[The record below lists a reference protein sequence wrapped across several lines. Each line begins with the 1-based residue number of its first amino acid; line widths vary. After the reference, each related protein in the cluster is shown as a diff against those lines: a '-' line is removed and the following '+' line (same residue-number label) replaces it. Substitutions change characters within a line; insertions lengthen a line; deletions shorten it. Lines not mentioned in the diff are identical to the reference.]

1 MVLPVLLVV
10 DDEKATRDVLS
21 EALGDD
27 YEVYAAANGK
37 AARAVLDSEPVDL
50 MLTDLRLGGE
60 SGMDLIDYAQSLP
73 TPPTCIMMTAYG
85 SEDTAAEARR
95 HGAYYFVTKPLN
107 LDEVELLLKRAAH
120 TRHLEAQNREL
131 ETQLHPAQGL
141 DAMLGDSPQMQ
152 VIFNSIRRVAPTTA
166 TVLIEGES
174 GTGKE
179 LVARAIHRLSG
190 RAQQKF
196 VAVNCAALSPQL
208 MESEL
213 FGHEKGSFT
222 GASQRRIGRFEEASG
237 GTIFLDEIGE
247 IDIPTQVKLL
257 RVLSER
263 SIERVGSNKPIAV
276 DVRVI
281 AATNRDLEQMVREG
295 TFRLDLY
302 QRLNVIALHLPPLRE
317 RAGDIVLMANAFV
330 RELSAENK
338 RGEMSLS
345 RPALDLLRRYSW
357 PGNVRQLRTAIEHG
371 VVMATG
377 KVIEPED
384 LPEYLSAAP
393 APTASAAPVVSVPA
407 PSPVPPASPAGALPS
422 PAEPAASAASSPN
435 GQASA
440 SGTAESGTASHF
452 RLEFLPCLNLQWVE
466 REAIRL
472 ALERTHGNRTE
483 AARLLGINRR
493 TLQRKMAE
501 APDTFSSYL

>member
-1 MVLPVLLVV
+1 MQPILLIV
-10 DDEKATRDVLS
+10 DDEKSTRDVLS
-21 EALGDD
+21 QALEDD

-37 AARAVLDSEPVDL
+37 AARAIMESEPVDL
-50 MLTDLRLGGE
+50 LLTDLRLGGE
-60 SGMDLIDYAQSLP
+60 SGMDLIDFACGLSK
-73 TPPTCIMMTAYG
+73 PPTCIMMTAYG

-120 TRHLEAQNREL
+120 TRQLEAQNREL
-131 ETQLHPAQGL
+131 ETQLHPDGGL

-152 VIFNSIRRVAPTTA
+152 AIFNSIRRVAPTTA

-190 RAQQKF
+190 RPSRKF

-213 FGHEKGSFT
+213 FGHERGAFT
-222 GASQRRIGRFEEASG
+222 GAAQRRIGRFEEASG

-247 IDIPTQVKLL
+247 IDMPTQVKLL

-263 SIERVGSNKPIAV
+263 TIERVGSNVPVAV
-276 DVRVI
+276 DVRVV

-295 TFRLDLY
+295 SFRLDLY
-302 QRLNVIALHLPPLRE
+302 QRLNVIAIHMPPLRE
-317 RAGDIVLMANAFV
+317 RTGDLVLMANAFV
-330 RELSAENK
+330 QELSAQNN
-338 RGEMSLS
+338 RAPMSLS
-345 RPALDLLRRYSW
+345 RPALDLLLRYRW

-377 KVIEPED
+377 DSIKPED
-384 LPEYLSAAP
+384 LPDYLRADADG
-393 APTASAAPVVSVPA
+393 
-407 PSPVPPASPAGALPS
+407 AGADPGGAGRHDL
-422 PAEPAASAASSPN
+422 PAEPASAAQPPASSSE
-435 GQASA
+435 SA
-440 SGTAESGTASHF
+440 TKPHF
-452 RLEFLPCLNLQWVE
+452 RLEFLPDLNLQWVE
-466 REAIRL
+466 RQVILL
-472 ALERTHGNRTE
+472 ALERTRGNRTE

-501 APDTFSSYL
+501 APDLFSTYLKDS